1 MRTGG
6 SGGIDGGREVSSVA
20 YPKGGA
26 CHVEQAVHVE
36 QAMLNCHVAMNCHV
50 EQAVH
55 VA

>member
-1 MRTGG
+1 
-6 SGGIDGGREVSSVA
+6 
-20 YPKGGA
+20 
-26 CHVEQAVHVE
+26 VHVE